1 MGGRREGD
9 WMGGKDGGTGVD
21 EREGRVEDKKEWMR
35 EEEERMGER
44 GVGEREECGWQGVV
58 GGCFVWK
65 RREALAM
72 ERSTVEPC

>member
-44 GVGEREECGWQGVV
+44 GVDE
-58 GGCFVWK
+58 GG
-65 RREALAM
+65 
-72 ERSTVEPC
+72 SG